1 MYLLF
6 AKPWNVVTNL
16 KLHVNNTTSTNM
28 TSSFLN
34 LMNSYSF
41 EIIHSNPPHTNLTL
55 QKLELLEK
63 HNETQMHHA
72 KFQWHTS
79 EAKHHM

>member
-1 MYLLF
+1 
-6 AKPWNVVTNL
+6 
-16 KLHVNNTTSTNM
+16 M

-41 EIIHSNPPHTNLTL
+41 EIIHTNPPHTNLTL

-72 KFQWHTS
+72 KFQ
-79 EAKHHM
+79 